1 MTFPQ
6 DANKVALAKELTL
19 VWVWVKF
26 ILCVLIIFFS
36 GRAIARYGDIIARKS
51 GLGGVWIGVILLA
64 LVTSLP
70 ELFTGISAVTLV
82 GAPDLTIGNLFGA
95 NSFNLLNLALLDIAY
110 HNGSLLRAVSPTHQL
125 TGWLSMVL
133 VLVAAASIFISSRFS
148 ALGIGWI
155 GWYTPIIILLYLVF
169 MWKIFRSEQ
178 RQPSPQ
184 VSDQR
189 AEPDYGEIPLR
200 RVYLYFAIAAAF
212 IIGAGTWLAIIGGE
226 IAAIT
231 GWGESFVGSLLLGFT
246 TTLPEITVSFI
257 AMRMGAVDMAVANMI
272 GSNLFNMTVIPID
285 DLFYLQGPV
294 LASVSESHLITALVV
309 ILMTGIF
316 MAGLRF
322 RPKRFL
328 RLSWCNMALI
338 ALFLIGAYFSYTLA

>member
-1 MTFPQ
+1 M
-6 DANKVALAKELTL
+6 
-19 VWVWVKF
+19 VWVKF
-26 ILCVLIIFFS
+26 ILCILIIFFS

-70 ELFTGISAVTLV
+70 EVFTGISAVTLV

-110 HNGSLLRAVSPTHQL
+110 QNGSLLGAVSPTHQL

-133 VLVAAASIFISSRFS
+133 VLVAAVSIFISSRFS

-184 VSDQR
+184 ASDQR
-189 AEPDYGEIPLR
+189 AEPDYGEITLG

-226 IAAIT
+226 IAVIT
-231 GWGESFVGSLLLGFT
+231 GWGQSFVGSLLLGFT
-246 TTLPEITVSFI
+246 TTLPEITVSFA

-316 MAGLRF
+316 IAGLRF

-338 ALFLIGAYFSYTLA
+338 ALFLIGAYLSYTLA